1 MEDTKH
7 LKHTQRRS
15 RWHSH
20 RLIDEV
26 TLNNKHIY
34 KKGRNNIKLTLTK
47 TFKNIYFTQ
56 NNPSDGHSLKHSLHI
71 ESVTYKTITTFIH
84 EQSKHK
90 SEFATKKG
98 LWPFLPPMGQITEEE
113 QRQTKQVHAQYACH
127 AKIYVSWSSSIR
139 FQCSGWV
146 VISNKP
152 ALLLSLIPVSPCKH
166 GGRWAVKVSLM
177 HMQTGRRTGKEGMGK
192 EGNNRVGERE
202 KKGSKRRRGI

>member
-7 LKHTQRRS
+7 WKHTQRRS
-15 RWHSH
+15 HWHSH

-139 FQCSGWV
+139 FPVQW
-146 VISNKP
+146 
-152 ALLLSLIPVSPCKH
+152 LSRHLQQAGVTSVPHPSVS
-166 GGRWAVKVSLM
+166 
-177 HMQTGRRTGKEGMGK
+177 MQTRGEMSGESQPHAHADRQEDRERRDGKRGK
-192 EGNNRVGERE
+192 Q
-202 KKGSKRRRGI
+202 